1 MIRSTTV
8 VYAAAN
14 ANLENGRVNQLLLQ
28 YSYLQV
34 LDFLTTIAF
43 LLQGVREGNPLV
55 RYFVSA
61 SSNPLNGLLLVKI
74 LAVLLGIYCWRMG
87 RTRLLARINVL
98 FALLVAWNLVALI
111 LGSVQH
117 AG

>member
-1 MIRSTTV
+1 M
-8 VYAAAN
+8 
-14 ANLENGRVNQLLLQ
+14 NQLMLQ

-43 LLQGVREGNPLV
+43 LLHGVREGNPLV

-61 SSNPLNGLLLVKI
+61 TANPISGLLVVKV
-74 LAVLLGIYCWRMG
+74 LAVLLGLYCWRMG
-87 RTRLLARINVL
+87 RGKLLSRINVL

-111 LGSVQH
+111 VGSVPR
-117 AG
+117 G